1 VHHIQKK
8 ILSLLLHTPSLGYA
22 QMRPKGVERNHFA
35 YHLEQL
41 VRTGLVEKSDRQYS
55 LTSEGLAL
63 ADRVSHES
71 MTVRKQPHIVT
82 TIQVT
87 NGEGRIAVFHHA
99 FQPYLDK
106 IGFPQ
111 GRLHYEE
118 TIAEAAAREL
128 AEKTGLQNVPLTH
141 RGIAY
146 IHATKDGAD
155 ISKVLAHVFTGTV
168 SGTPKLVSADK
179 KKGKSLWEMPGA
191 HEANDYM
198 PGFHEIRKLL
208 ASYPSTELFFTEIE
222 TTM

>member
-1 VHHIQKK
+1 MHHIQKK

-22 QMRPKGVERNHFA
+22 QMRPKGVESNHFA

-41 VRTGLVEKSDRQYS
+41 VRTGLVEKNDRQYS

-87 NGEGRIAVFHHA
+87 NDEGKMAVFHHT

-146 IHATKDGAD
+146 IHATKDGVD

-168 SGTPKLVSADK
+168 SGAPKLVSADK

-191 HEANDYM
+191 HEVNDYM
-198 PGFHEIRKLL
+198 PGFHEIRELL
-208 ASYPSTELFFTEIE
+208 ASYPSTELFFIEVE